1 MTKLFDFRKEYTLDN
16 LAENEVTEN
25 PIRQFNQ
32 WMHQAIAAGFP
43 EPNAMTLATATLD
56 GKPSVRVVLLKE
68 VNDDGFVFF
77 TNYLSRKGRELLAN
91 PFAAVVFDWHEMERQ
106 VRIEGRVEKL
116 SAEDSDTYFN
126 ARPETSKIGAWASPQ
141 SKIINS
147 RQELDEM
154 WLQTEQKLLGKPVH
168 RPLHWGGFLVRPTV
182 VEFWQGRPNR
192 LHDRLAYYKTE
203 EGWTL
208 HRLAP

>member
-1 MTKLFDFRKEYTLDN
+1 MTKLFNFRKEYVAGN
-16 LAENEVTEN
+16 LADNEVDVD
-25 PIRQFNQ
+25 PIHQFSQ
-32 WMHQAIAAGFP
+32 WIKQAIAAGFS
-43 EPNAMTLATATLD
+43 EPNAMTLATATTD

-68 VNDDGFVFF
+68 VNDKGFVFF

-116 SAEDSDTYFN
+116 SPEDSDAYFDS
-126 ARPETSKIGAWASPQ
+126 RPESSKIGAWVSPQ
-141 SKIINS
+141 SKIIKS
-147 RQELDEM
+147 REELDEM
-154 WLQTEQKLLGKPVH
+154 WGQTERKFVGKSVH
-168 RPLHWGGFLVRPTV
+168 RPAHWGGFLIRPTV
-182 VEFWQGRPNR
+182 IEFWQGRPNR
-192 LHDRLAYYKTE
+192 LHDRLAYYRTE

>member
-1 MTKLFDFRKEYTLDN
+1 MTKLFNFRKEYVAGN
-16 LAENEVTEN
+16 LAENELDVD
-25 PIRQFNQ
+25 PIHQFSQ
-32 WMHQAIAAGFP
+32 WIKQAIAAGFS
-43 EPNAMTLATATLD
+43 EPNAMTLATATTD

-68 VNDDGFVFF
+68 VNDNGFVFF

-116 SAEDSDTYFN
+116 SPEDSDAYFDS
-126 ARPETSKIGAWASPQ
+126 RPESSKIGAWVSPQ
-141 SKIINS
+141 SKIIKS
-147 RQELDEM
+147 REELDEM
-154 WLQTEQKLLGKPVH
+154 WGQTERKFVGKSVH
-168 RPLHWGGFLVRPTV
+168 RPAHWGGFLIRPTV
-182 VEFWQGRPNR
+182 IEFWQGRPNR
-192 LHDRLAYYKTE
+192 LHDRLAYYRTE